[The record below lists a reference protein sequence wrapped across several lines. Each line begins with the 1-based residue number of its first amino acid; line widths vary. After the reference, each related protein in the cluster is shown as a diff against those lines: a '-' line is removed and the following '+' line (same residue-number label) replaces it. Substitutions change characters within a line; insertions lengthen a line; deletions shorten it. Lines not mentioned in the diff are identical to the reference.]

1 MAKNIRGRFAPSPSG
16 RLHLGNMAS
25 SLLAWLDARSLGGE
39 MIFRLEDLDPERSY
53 ADYAALMAEDLRWL
67 GLDWDAGWPEDGGYA
82 QGGRS
87 AYYEEAFEQLERLG
101 VFGAVPRGGN
111 GLREPSGF
119 AVVGGKFGR
128 ALVRAEQRLHGQE
141 RHVHGRAPSRHS
153 GEPDVPGSHALR
165 G

>member
-67 GLDWDAGWPEDGGYA
+67 GLDWDTGWPEDGGYA

-87 AYYEEAFEQLERLG
+87 A
-101 VFGAVPRGGN
+101 
-111 GLREPSGF
+111 
-119 AVVGGKFGR
+119 
-128 ALVRAEQRLHGQE
+128 
-141 RHVHGRAPSRHS
+141 
-153 GEPDVPGSHALR
+153 
-165 G
+165 

>member
-53 ADYAALMAEDLRWL
+53 ADYSALMAEDLRWL

-82 QGGRS
+82 QGVRS
-87 AYYEEAFEQLERLG
+87 AYYE
-101 VFGAVPRGGN
+101 
-111 GLREPSGF
+111 
-119 AVVGGKFGR
+119 
-128 ALVRAEQRLHGQE
+128 
-141 RHVHGRAPSRHS
+141 
-153 GEPDVPGSHALR
+153 
-165 G
+165 